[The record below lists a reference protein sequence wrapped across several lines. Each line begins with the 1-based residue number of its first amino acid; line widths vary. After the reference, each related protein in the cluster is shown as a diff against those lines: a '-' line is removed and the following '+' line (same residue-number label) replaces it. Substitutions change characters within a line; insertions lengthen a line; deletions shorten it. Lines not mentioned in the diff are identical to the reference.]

1 VKIGVERDSLADGVA
16 WTARAL
22 PARPAVPVLAGM
34 RLEAADGELTLS
46 SFDYDVSAQA
56 SIPVTTEEEGT
67 ILVSGR
73 LLAEITRSLPA
84 RPVQITAD
92 GTRATLTC
100 GSATFTLLTM
110 PVEDYPSLPE
120 MPPAAGSIGSDAFAS
135 AVTQSATA
143 ASRDDTLPG
152 LTGVR
157 IEIDGDTL
165 TLVSTD
171 RYRLAVRELR
181 WNPARPDLSASVLV
195 PARALLDTARSLTSG
210 AEVQLALALPATGD
224 PAAAGSPGG
233 DGMIGFEGGGRR
245 TTTRLLGGE
254 FPPYRTLLP
263 GYTNAI
269 GELATGPFSEAVKR
283 VALVAERNTALRL
296 SFTPGQAV
304 LEAGTG
310 DEAQAVEVLE
320 ASYEFPAERPDDL
333 PPPGEAPAFGP
344 DGLEVAFNP
353 QYLLDG
359 LAAIDSDTARLS
371 FTKPGKAVLIT
382 GKPGPEGQ
390 TDYRYLLMPI
400 RLGG

>member
-1 VKIGVERDSLADGVA
+1 VKIGVERDALADAVA

-34 RLEAADGELTLS
+34 RLAAGEELSLS

-56 SIPVTTEEEGT
+56 NIPVTTEEEGT

-92 GTRATLTC
+92 GARATLTC

-110 PVEDYPSLPE
+110 PVEDYPTLPE
-120 MPPAAGSIGSDAFAS
+120 MPPTAGSIGSDAFAS

-157 IEIDGDTL
+157 IEIEGETL

-181 WNPARPDLSASVLV
+181 WNPARPGLSASVLV
-195 PARALLDTARSLTSG
+195 PARALTDTARSLTSG
-210 AEVQLALALPATGD
+210 AEVQIALALPGE
-224 PAAAGSPGG
+224 GGQGG

-254 FPPYRTLLP
+254 FPPYQSLLP
-263 GYTNAI
+263 AAATAI
-269 GELATGPFSEAVKR
+269 GELPTAPFSEAVKR

-296 SFTPGQAV
+296 SFAPGQAV

-320 ASYEFPAERPDDL
+320 ASYEFS
-333 PPPGEAPAFGP
+333 GESEGQAADGGFGP
-344 DGLEVAFNP
+344 EGLEVAFNP

-359 LAAIDSDTARLS
+359 LAAIDSDTARLA
-371 FTKPGKAVLIT
+371 FTRPGKAVLIT
-382 GKPGPEGQ
+382 GKPGPDGQ

-400 RLGG
+400 RLGA